1 MNNLATNRYIT
12 STSTNML
19 GKDIMAARRL
29 IAIRFLRKESSIVA
43 TTHNIRLDGGYQLRQ
58 SQIANPSTTTH
69 QHSII
74 RSFSSSQNNAKL
86 VSKKK
91 KVDNS
96 KKSPHSKLLRVCSER
111 NSNAHFAAIEGTSLS
126 FGYHI

>member
-1 MNNLATNRYIT
+1 
-12 STSTNML
+12 
-19 GKDIMAARRL
+19 MAARRL

-43 TTHNIRLDGGYQLRQ
+43 THNIRLGGVAE
-58 SQIANPSTTTH
+58 IANPSTTTH

-74 RSFSSSQNNAKL
+74 RSFSSSQSNAKL

-111 NSNAHFAAIEGTSLS
+111 NSNAHFAAIEGMSLS